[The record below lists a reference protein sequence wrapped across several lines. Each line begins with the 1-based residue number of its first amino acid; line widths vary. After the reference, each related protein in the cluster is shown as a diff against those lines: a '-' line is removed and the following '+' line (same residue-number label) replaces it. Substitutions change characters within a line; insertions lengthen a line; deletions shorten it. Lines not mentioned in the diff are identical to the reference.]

1 MAITAAMIKELREIT
16 GAGMSTCKEALVE
29 ADGNIEKAIE
39 ILREKG
45 LATAA
50 KKSGRIAAEGLSY
63 AYITEDNKVAVLVEV
78 NSETDFV
85 AKNEVFRSFVEDVA
99 QQVVSTNAKT
109 VEELLEDKW
118 IKDESNTVSFALNQ
132 NIATIGENLTIR
144 RFEKVVNSGNSLLV
158 SYIHAGGKVAVLVEF
173 ETTSRDEKLVE
184 AGKNVAMQIA
194 AMNPDFLSKDDV
206 PQQFIQK
213 ETEILTQQIKNDPS
227 MDGKPANIIEKMVE
241 GRLNKTLK
249 ERCLLEQEYV
259 KAEEKESVGQ
269 YVASIA
275 KQIGADVKVKNFVRY
290 ETGDGIEKKEE
301 NFAEE
306 VSKAMQG

>member
-1 MAITAAMIKELREIT
+1 MAVTAAMIKELREIT

-29 ADGNIEKAIE
+29 TNGDIEKAIE
-39 ILREKG
+39 VLREKG

-50 KKSGRIAAEGLSY
+50 KKAGRIAAEGVSF
-63 AYITEDNKVAVLVEV
+63 AHITEDNKVGVLLEV

-85 AKNEVFRSFVEDVA
+85 AKNEVFQNFVKAVA
-99 QQVVSTNAKT
+99 KQIVTSDAKT
-109 VEELLEDKW
+109 VEALLEEKW
-118 IKDESNTVSFALNQ
+118 NEDNNETVSSILTQ

-144 RFEKVVNSGNSLLV
+144 RFEKVVNNGNSFLV

-173 ETTSRDEKLVE
+173 ETDSKDERLVE

-194 AMNPDFLSKDDV
+194 AMNPEFLNKEAV
-206 PQQFIQK
+206 PAEFIEK
-213 ETEILTQQIKNDPS
+213 ETRILAEQVKNDPKFA
-227 MDGKPANIIEKMVE
+227 DKPEKVIENTIK
-241 GRLNKTLK
+241 GRLDKTLK
-249 ERCLLEQEYV
+249 EKCLLEQEYV
-259 KAEEKESVGQ
+259 KAEEKETVAK
-269 YVASIA
+269 YVEKVA
-275 KQIGADVKVKNFVRY
+275 KEIGATVTVKSFVRY

>member
-1 MAITAAMIKELREIT
+1 MAVTASMIKELREIT
-16 GAGMSTCKEALVE
+16 GAGMSICKEALVE
-29 ADGNIEKAIE
+29 TNGDIEKAIE
-39 ILREKG
+39 VLREKG

-50 KKSGRIAAEGLSY
+50 KKAGRVAAEGVSI
-63 AYITEDNKVAVLVEV
+63 AHITEDNKVAVLLEV

-85 AKNEVFRSFVEDVA
+85 AKNEVFQKLVNGVA
-99 QQVVSTNAKT
+99 KQIVDSNATT
-109 VEELLEDKW
+109 VEALLEEKW
-118 IKDESNTVSFALNQ
+118 HEDANETVSSVLTQ

-144 RFEKVVNSGNSLLV
+144 RFEKVINNGNSYLV

-173 ETTSRDEKLVE
+173 ETDSKDERLIE

-194 AMNPDFLSKDDV
+194 AMNPEFLNSASVPGDF
-206 PQQFIQK
+206 IEK
-213 ETEILTQQIKNDPS
+213 ETRILSEQIKNDPNFA
-227 MDGKPANIIEKMVE
+227 GKPEKVIEGTIK

-249 ERCLLEQEYV
+249 EKCLLEQEYV
-259 KAEEKESVGQ
+259 KAEEKETVAQ
-269 YVASIA
+269 YVEKVA
-275 KQIGADVKVKNFVRY
+275 KEIGTSVTVKNFIRY